1 MLVCLAWT
9 GSPAPASKLALAW
22 THISSALLTL
32 IDYDLKINVQSILE
46 VNHGD
51 YYTAFKVIN
60 LCHNALA
67 AAMHEMEHSNL
78 CIAAARALQQLPSN
92 L

>member
-1 MLVCLAWT
+1 MLVCSAWT

-22 THISSALLTL
+22 THISSTLLTL

-51 YYTAFKVIN
+51 YYTAFSDKFIFIYF
-60 LCHNALA
+60 LRHFT
-67 AAMHEMEHSNL
+67 
-78 CIAAARALQQLPSN
+78 
-92 L
+92 